1 MRIFEIRGSKYL
13 ETEQTWLDQVGI
25 GLTLWEGEFEGIKD
39 FWLRWCDGGGN
50 ILLTGDE
57 RAKEAENRA
66 TEAENRATEAENRA
80 RRLAEQLRALGVEPE
95 Q

>member
-25 GLTLWEGEFEGIKD
+25 GLTLWEGEFEGRND
-39 FWLRWCDGGGN
+39 LWLRWCDGDGN

-66 TEAENRATEAENRA
+66 TEAENKAQ
-80 RRLAEQLRALGVEPE
+80 RLAEQLRALGVEPE